1 MELRHLRYF
10 VGVAEA
16 LSFTKTAKK
25 LHIAARTTMWCFAL
39 LIKVRKIGVEPD
51 NKRLARCANTA
62 LTQPRKAKQM
72 NTLNKETT
80 WNPLRE
86 MEEAQNRLH
95 RFFVG
100 GFPITP
106 GGGEIHSLAVAD
118 WSPEVDISEDDQ
130 GYLLKAD
137 LPEMKK
143 DDVRV
148 TLEDGILS
156 VSGER
161 KCQKEDQKK
170 KFHRIER
177 SFGTFRR
184 SFTLP
189 EDADSTKVTAEFR
202 DGVLKVH
209 LPTTAT
215 PKSKAIQVKVA

>member
-1 MELRHLRYF
+1 
-10 VGVAEA
+10 
-16 LSFTKTAKK
+16 
-25 LHIAARTTMWCFAL
+25 
-39 LIKVRKIGVEPD
+39 
-51 NKRLARCANTA
+51 
-62 LTQPRKAKQM
+62 M
-72 NTLNKETT
+72 NTLNKVIT

-86 MEEAQNRLH
+86 MDEAQNRFNP
-95 RFFVG
+95 FFLA
-100 GFPITP
+100 GFPNRM
-106 GGGEIHSLAVAD
+106 GSREIDSLTVAD
-118 WSPEVDISEDDQ
+118 WSPEVDISEDDR

-148 TLEDGILS
+148 TVEDGILN

-161 KCQKEDQKK
+161 KTEKDDQKSQK
-170 KFHRIER
+170 RKFHRIER

-209 LPTTAT
+209 LPTTAR
-215 PKSKAIQVKVA
+215 PRSKAIEVKVQ

>member
-1 MELRHLRYF
+1 
-10 VGVAEA
+10 
-16 LSFTKTAKK
+16 
-25 LHIAARTTMWCFAL
+25 
-39 LIKVRKIGVEPD
+39 
-51 NKRLARCANTA
+51 
-62 LTQPRKAKQM
+62 M
-72 NTLNKETT
+72 NTLNKVIT

-86 MEEAQNRLH
+86 MDEAQNRFNP
-95 RFFVG
+95 FFLA
-100 GFPITP
+100 GFPNRM
-106 GGGEIHSLAVAD
+106 GSGEIHSLAVAD
-118 WSPEVDISEDDQ
+118 WSPEVDISEDDH

-148 TLEDGILS
+148 TVEDGILS

-161 KCQKEDQKK
+161 KCEKEDQKK

-209 LPTTAT
+209 LPTTAR
-215 PKSKAIQVKVA
+215 SKAIDVKVQ

>member
-1 MELRHLRYF
+1 
-10 VGVAEA
+10 
-16 LSFTKTAKK
+16 
-25 LHIAARTTMWCFAL
+25 
-39 LIKVRKIGVEPD
+39 
-51 NKRLARCANTA
+51 
-62 LTQPRKAKQM
+62 M
-72 NTLNKETT
+72 NTSNKVIA

-86 MEEAQNRLH
+86 IDEAQNRLS
-95 RFFVG
+95 RFFLG
-100 GFPITP
+100 GFPNRM
-106 GGGEIHSLAVAD
+106 GSGEIHSLAVAD
-118 WSPEVDISEDDQ
+118 WSPEVDISEDDR

-148 TLEDGILS
+148 TVEDGILC

-161 KCQKEDQKK
+161 KTEKEDLKK

-189 EDADSTKVTAEFR
+189 EDADSTKVTAEFH

-209 LPTTAT
+209 LPTTPIAR
-215 PKSKAIQVKVA
+215 SKAIEVKVK

>member
-1 MELRHLRYF
+1 
-10 VGVAEA
+10 
-16 LSFTKTAKK
+16 
-25 LHIAARTTMWCFAL
+25 
-39 LIKVRKIGVEPD
+39 
-51 NKRLARCANTA
+51 
-62 LTQPRKAKQM
+62 M
-72 NTLNKETT
+72 NTLNKVTT

-86 MEEAQNRLH
+86 MDEAQNRFNP
-95 RFFVG
+95 FFLA
-100 GFPITP
+100 GFPNRM
-106 GGGEIHSLAVAD
+106 GSGEIHSLTVAD

-148 TLEDGILS
+148 TVEDGILS

-161 KCQKEDQKK
+161 RCQKEDQKR

-209 LPTTAT
+209 LPTTPVT
-215 PKSKAIQVKVA
+215 KSKATQVKVA

>member
-1 MELRHLRYF
+1 
-10 VGVAEA
+10 
-16 LSFTKTAKK
+16 
-25 LHIAARTTMWCFAL
+25 
-39 LIKVRKIGVEPD
+39 
-51 NKRLARCANTA
+51 
-62 LTQPRKAKQM
+62 M
-72 NTLNKETT
+72 NTLNKVIT

-86 MEEAQNRLH
+86 MDEAQNRFNP
-95 RFFVG
+95 FFLA
-100 GFPITP
+100 GFPNRM
-106 GGGEIHSLAVAD
+106 GSGEIHSLTVAD
-118 WSPEVDISEDDQ
+118 WSPEVDISQDDHE
-130 GYLLKAD
+130 YLLKAD

-148 TLEDGILS
+148 TVEDGILS

-161 KCQKEDQKK
+161 KSVKEDQKK

-209 LPTTAT
+209 LPTTPIAR
-215 PKSKAIQVKVA
+215 SKAIQVKVA

>member
-1 MELRHLRYF
+1 
-10 VGVAEA
+10 
-16 LSFTKTAKK
+16 
-25 LHIAARTTMWCFAL
+25 
-39 LIKVRKIGVEPD
+39 
-51 NKRLARCANTA
+51 
-62 LTQPRKAKQM
+62 M
-72 NTLNKETT
+72 NTLNKVIT

-86 MEEAQNRLH
+86 MDEAQNRFN
-95 RFFVG
+95 RFLLG
-100 GFPITP
+100 GFPNRM
-106 GGGEIHSLAVAD
+106 GSDEIHSLAVAD

-130 GYLLKAD
+130 GYVLKAD

-148 TLEDGILS
+148 TVEDGILS

-161 KCQKEDQKK
+161 KCQKEDLKK

-189 EDADSTKVTAEFR
+189 EDADSTKVTAEFH

-209 LPTTAT
+209 LPTTPVAR
-215 PKSKAIQVKVA
+215 SKAIEVKVK